1 MCAGREKIA
10 DASGKSVVVEYI
22 GSEMNVVY
30 PVAEGYQAATNF
42 LLTPGDFDFGKGQ
55 DRYQTIMEQLA
66 ASKGVLNEQQ
76 AMDVLKSVSREIR
89 INEDGEEFR
98 TQWPILYNQD
108 RATAKICVGGDYGQ
122 TREFKVKE

>member
-30 PVAEGYQAATNF
+30 PGAEGYQAATNF

-66 ASKGVLNEQQ
+66 ARL
-76 AMDVLKSVSREIR
+76 DVRNYDKQWIVSRESMMR
-89 INEDGEEFR
+89 ECGE
-98 TQWPILYNQD
+98 P
-108 RATAKICVGGDYGQ
+108 AA
-122 TREFKVKE
+122 

>member
-30 PVAEGYQAATNF
+30 PGAEGYQAATNF
-42 LLTPGDFDFGKGQ
+42 LLTPGDYDFGKGQ
-55 DRYQTIMEQLA
+55 DRYQTIMEQLT
-66 ASKGVLNEQQ
+66 ASK
-76 AMDVLKSVSREIR
+76 DVLKSVSREIR

-98 TQWPILYNQD
+98 TQWSILYNQD
-108 RATAKICVGGDYGQ
+108 KAAAKICVGGDYGQ
-122 TREFKVKE
+122 THEFKVKE